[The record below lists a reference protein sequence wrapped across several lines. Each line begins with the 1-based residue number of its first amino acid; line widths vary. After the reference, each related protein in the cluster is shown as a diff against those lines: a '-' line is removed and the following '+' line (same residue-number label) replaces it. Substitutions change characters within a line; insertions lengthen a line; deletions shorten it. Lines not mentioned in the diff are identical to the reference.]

1 MALFV
6 ISDLHLSLNTD
17 KPMTVFKGWDNY
29 VERIESNWRKVVNDE
44 DTVVIPGDIS
54 WEMRLNNCK
63 KDFEFIH
70 NLPGKKIIMK
80 GNHDLWWESMTK
92 MNAFLQQN
100 GFDSISIMHNN
111 CYEYGDFAL
120 CGSRGWYYD
129 DVADKK
135 VLNREVGRIKTSL
148 EAGAKTGK
156 ELILFLH
163 YPPLTTDS
171 VCEEIMSVIKQYGVR
186 RCYYGHIHRGGRFK
200 AYFGEY
206 ENILFRCVSC
216 DLMDFM
222 PFIIEK

>member
-1 MALFV
+1 MSLFV

-29 VERIESNWRKVVNDE
+29 VERIESNWRKIVCDD

-63 KDFEFIH
+63 KDFQFIN

-92 MNAFLQQN
+92 MNAFLQNN
-100 GFDSISIMHNN
+100 GFDTISILHNN

-129 DVADKK
+129 DTPDNK
-135 VLNREVGRIKTSL
+135 VLSREVGRIKTSL
-148 EAGAKTGK
+148 EAGVKTGK

-171 VCEEIMSVIKQYGVR
+171 VCDEIMSVIKQYGVR
-186 RCYYGHIHRGGRFK
+186 RCYYGHIHRGGRYK
-200 AYFGEY
+200 AYFGEFD
-206 ENILFRCVSC
+206 NTIFRCVSC

-222 PFIIEK
+222 PFIVEK